1 MFGIAIISKKKL
13 EELKQSAYYSGF
25 QAARSVGYLDP
36 TPPSYGRVEHCGPY
50 AASSCGVTRD
60 NTHAANT
67 AVQEAQ
73 AEMKQAVVNKKHRRT
88 RKASYNDPH
97 IRLIFSGVL
106 IEEFIFKHIGKL
118 TTEQIVKKI
127 IQDEGTHIRGY
138 RNPIKVTER
147 TVEDIMGRRLVWDED
162 TNIFLNVYSR
172 NRK

>member
-1 MFGIAIISKKKL
+1 MWRFVS
-13 EELKQSAYYSGF
+13 
-25 QAARSVGYLDP
+25 AARMAQIKADARAEGYIKAVREGL
-36 TPPSYGRVEHCGPY
+36 
-50 AASSCGVTRD
+50 AANDAAKDLRSVTRD

-67 AVQEAQ
+67 AVQEMK
-73 AEMKQAVVNKKHRRT
+73 AEMKQAVVHKKHRRT